1 MSLGSFE
8 ICENDI
14 QMIERFVV
22 LLYDRA
28 GSSSSVNFARRWL
41 FTKKGRTIDNC
52 PPTSDA
58 LRQHIQRAVL
68 QCSIW
73 RETWIT
79 NHVELDPTK
88 FGWVVNNDDFSPL
101 WMTNQKLQN
110 LVKNLSNVVVRRPV
124 LGVANVKK
132 LASFALN
139 YVFVVEDAL
148 I

>member
-1 MSLGSFE
+1 
-8 ICENDI
+8 
-14 QMIERFVV
+14 MIERFVV

-73 RETWIT
+73 REAWIT
-79 NHVELDPTK
+79 NHVELDPRK

-101 WMTNQKLQN
+101 WMTNPEASKSCQE
-110 LVKNLSNVVVRRPV
+110 LVKCGCKKACSGRCKCKKAGFVCTELCFCS
-124 LGVANVKK
+124 GGCANI
-132 LASFALN
+132 N
-139 YVFVVEDAL
+139 
-148 I
+148 